1 LELLQS
7 LKKKKLL
14 SSFYLKKNQ
23 MPNILDLIT
32 LIIMKIEIWLNA
44 SKASHLVMMNKQC
57 VYRINIAAYNQV

>member
-1 LELLQS
+1 
-7 LKKKKLL
+7 
-14 SSFYLKKNQ
+14 